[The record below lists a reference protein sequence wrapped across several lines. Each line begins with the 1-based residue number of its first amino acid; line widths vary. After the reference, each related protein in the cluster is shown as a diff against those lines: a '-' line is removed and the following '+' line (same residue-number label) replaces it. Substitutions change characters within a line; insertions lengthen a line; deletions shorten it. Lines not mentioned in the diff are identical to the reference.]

1 MNLPTW
7 SGLLIAAVMI
17 WIIDACI
24 NIAQGPYRALI
35 PDVVQP
41 EQHSLANSYI
51 SLAIGLGSVIAA
63 ATAPFL
69 KLVFH
74 YQMSVNA
81 QFIMAALAFSLAML
95 WTCLTIKEKSTANAE
110 VVEEKKEEVG
120 FWKSMVEFFALSPEV
135 SKICVMQFFTWIGM
149 MCMMIFFTNFA
160 IHTVYG
166 VPDLTKLSADVQQSF
181 MAAQTSATN
190 YSSICFAIFNLVCFV
205 IAVPIGFLAGKF
217 GNKKV
222 HIISL
227 LSMVIAYL
235 GMGFFC
241 TVKPVVTVCMALSG
255 IGWASVCALPFAMLS
270 KYIKAGTEGSVM
282 GIFNIFIAGPQVF
295 VCTLVAWIINKSVL
309 YTNEMYNNHYEY
321 SFFIGALCLLI
332 AAIITKFIKE

>member
-1 MNLPTW
+1 M
-7 SGLLIAAVMI
+7 
-17 WIIDACI
+17 
-24 NIAQGPYRALI
+24 
-35 PDVVQP
+35 
-41 EQHSLANSYI
+41 
-51 SLAIGLGSVIAA
+51 AIGLGSVIAA

-166 VPDLTKLSADVQQSF
+166 VPDLTKL
-181 MAAQTSATN
+181 
-190 YSSICFAIFNLVCFV
+190 
-205 IAVPIGFLAGKF
+205 
-217 GNKKV
+217 
-222 HIISL
+222 
-227 LSMVIAYL
+227 
-235 GMGFFC
+235 
-241 TVKPVVTVCMALSG
+241 
-255 IGWASVCALPFAMLS
+255 
-270 KYIKAGTEGSVM
+270 
-282 GIFNIFIAGPQVF
+282 
-295 VCTLVAWIINKSVL
+295 
-309 YTNEMYNNHYEY
+309 
-321 SFFIGALCLLI
+321 
-332 AAIITKFIKE
+332 